1 MQINIIGGGAA
12 GFFTAINVKELIP
25 KAEVTILERGH
36 GVLRKVA
43 VSGGGRCNVTN
54 TFEGIGDLSEV
65 YPRGH
70 RLMRK
75 LLQEF
80 SPEDIFKWFEDRK
93 VRLTAQSDHCV
104 FPASQ
109 NSQTIIDCFESEA
122 RRLGVK
128 IKTDVKEIDLDAML
142 KDGSIAVVC
151 TGGIT
156 SHSMSS
162 WLGVPEEDIV
172 PPVPSLFSLSINDP
186 ALRKLMGTVVA
197 ETTVSL
203 AGTKHKAKGDLLIT
217 HWGVSGPAT
226 LRLSSSA
233 ARTLSE
239 CKYQGTLIVN
249 WLGASEEAAASELKE
264 IISAS
269 PQKALL
275 NARPA
280 KLTGRLWEHIIAH
293 GLGDAKEKRW
303 CELGKKEV
311 NKLIQELTAAPYPIS
326 GRAPFKDEFVTAG
339 GISLTSVNSKTMES
353 KRRSGLYFAG
363 EVMDIDGVTG
373 GFNFTAAWCTAMAAA
388 RSIAKNQE

>member
-1 MQINIIGGGAA
+1 MANLDLASVWSTVKAATTAAQGGALNQSSLVDIAKDIVA
-12 GFFTAINVKELIP
+12 GALSGAKSGAAQGSGIDYIGIAKQLISLYEKFKGSSDTTEKATAINVKEMIP

-142 KDGSIAVVC
+142 NDGSIAVVC

-156 SHSMSS
+156 SHTI
-162 WLGVPEEDIV
+162 LE
-172 PPVPSLFSLSINDP
+172 
-186 ALRKLMGTVVA
+186 
-197 ETTVSL
+197 
-203 AGTKHKAKGDLLIT
+203 
-217 HWGVSGPAT
+217 
-226 LRLSSSA
+226 
-233 ARTLSE
+233 
-239 CKYQGTLIVN
+239 Q
-249 WLGASEEAAASELKE
+249 
-264 IISAS
+264 
-269 PQKALL
+269 
-275 NARPA
+275 
-280 KLTGRLWEHIIAH
+280 
-293 GLGDAKEKRW
+293 
-303 CELGKKEV
+303 
-311 NKLIQELTAAPYPIS
+311 
-326 GRAPFKDEFVTAG
+326 
-339 GISLTSVNSKTMES
+339 
-353 KRRSGLYFAG
+353 
-363 EVMDIDGVTG
+363 
-373 GFNFTAAWCTAMAAA
+373 
-388 RSIAKNQE
+388 